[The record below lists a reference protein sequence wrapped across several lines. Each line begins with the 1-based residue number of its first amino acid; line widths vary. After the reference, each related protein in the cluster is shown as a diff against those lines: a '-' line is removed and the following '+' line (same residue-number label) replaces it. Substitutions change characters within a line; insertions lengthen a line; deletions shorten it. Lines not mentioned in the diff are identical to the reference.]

1 MQFQSNV
8 VVTGAKR
15 SKGEMEGKPYD
26 STKVYVQTGM
36 DTSKGDAVGF
46 AGSEYPW
53 GLSDNFNKVATLKYP
68 FEAVA
73 TFEMVT
79 NGKSQKTILID
90 LKPVPAQQAAKA

>member
-1 MQFQSNV
+1 MQFNSQV
-8 VVTGAKR
+8 IVTGAKR

-46 AGSEYPW
+46 AGSEYQW
-53 GLSDNFNKVATLKYP
+53 GLSDNFLKIASLKYP
-68 FEAVA
+68 FSATA

-79 NGKSQKTILID
+79 NGKTQKTILID
-90 LKPVPAQQAAKA
+90 LKPEAAK

>member
-1 MQFQSNV
+1 MQFKSDV

-15 SKGEMEGKPYD
+15 SKGEIEGKPYD
-26 STKVYVQTGM
+26 STKVYVKTGM

-46 AGSEYPW
+46 AGSEYAW
-53 GLSDNFNKVATLKYP
+53 GLSDNFLKIASLKYP
-68 FEAVA
+68 FQAQA

-90 LKPVPAQQAAKA
+90 LQPVPQVKA